1 MRTLI
6 LLILLLSACDQQNAR
21 PFRPSDLDSMPTVAP
36 TDMRRPLIWEA
47 RTFDLGP
54 TLVIDWENS
63 TCNLNICKGK

>member
-1 MRTLI
+1 MKTLI
-6 LLILLLSACDQQNAR
+6 LLILLFSACDQQNAR
-21 PFRPSDLDSMPTVAP
+21 PFRPSDAATVAP
-36 TDMRRPLIWEA
+36 TNMRHPLIWEA

>member
-1 MRTLI
+1 MKTLI

-21 PFRPSDLDSMPTVAP
+21 PFNPSDLQPTVAP
-36 TDMRRPLIWEA
+36 TDMRHPLIWEA

-63 TCNLNICKGK
+63 ICNLNICKGK

>member
-1 MRTLI
+1 MKTLI
-6 LLILLLSACDQQNAR
+6 ILILLLSACDQQNAR
-21 PFRPSDLDSMPTVAP
+21 PFRPSDLDSMPAVAP
-36 TDMRRPLIWEA
+36 TDMRHPLIWEA